1 MAFALGIILFI
12 LGIAISV
19 ALHEAGHLL
28 TAKAF
33 KMRVRRYFIG
43 FGPTLFKTKRKGTEY
58 GLKALPLGGFCD
70 IAGMTILDEDLTAE
84 EKPHAMYKKP
94 AYQRIIV
101 MLGGITAN
109 ILIGVIL
116 VYSVAVGWG
125 LPNLRSPMVTRVAET
140 TCVAD
145 QLKDGSV
152 ETCEGQGPAA
162 AAGVKAGDIILKVN
176 GEKITETEQV
186 IALTQ
191 ESPQTVTYTIK
202 RDGQIR
208 DLVITPT
215 QADRVRDGDLVRV
228 PVTGVSIRQEPL
240 EPMKNY
246 NAATAVPA
254 AFQFSW
260 DINKLIVKAL
270 VKIPAQMP
278 GLVKAIFGGERAA
291 DTPMSIVG
299 ASVAGGDALAFGSW
313 SVFLML
319 MAQINFCLALFNLIP
334 LPPLDGGHVAVICY
348 EKIRDAVRKMAGKE
362 PVGPADYSKLLPLT
376 SIVVFLLVA
385 LFIITVA
392 ADVVNPIRLVK

>member
-1 MAFALGIILFI
+1 M
-12 LGIAISV
+12 SR
-19 ALHEAGHLL
+19 H
-28 TAKAF
+28 AK
-33 KMRVRRYFIG
+33 G
-43 FGPTLFKTKRKGTEY
+43 DPQ
-58 GLKALPLGGFCD
+58 PL
-70 IAGMTILDEDLTAE
+70 
-84 EKPHAMYKKP
+84 
-94 AYQRIIV
+94 
-101 MLGGITAN
+101 
-109 ILIGVIL
+109 
-116 VYSVAVGWG
+116 
-125 LPNLRSPMVTRVAET
+125 
-140 TCVAD
+140 
-145 QLKDGSV
+145 
-152 ETCEGQGPAA
+152 QG
-162 AAGVKAGDIILKVN
+162 KAGDIILKVN

-208 DLVITPT
+208 DLSLPT

-334 LPPLDGGHVAVICY
+334 LPPLDGGHVVVICY
-348 EKIRDAVRKMAGKE
+348 EKSRDDLRKMGGKNRWGRLITQA
-362 PVGPADYSKLLPLT
+362 VATHQHCGVPACC
-376 SIVVFLLVA
+376 
-385 LFIITVA
+385 IIYYYGCG
-392 ADVVNPIRLVK
+392 RRR